1 MTHEKEA
8 GRRNPDFQSAF
19 DKRIPLRKDRIAMA
33 STPEIR
39 KVNKRNTYRYIYRKK
54 ECSKQELAY
63 ALGQSLPTVNQNLKD
78 LMEEG
83 MVHTAGQYESTGGR
97 KAAVLQCTADARV
110 SVGVEILHDHVVAVL
125 LDLYGTILSSA
136 KLEEKYANEETY
148 FRKIGRFIADF
159 VDQAGYSDDK
169 LLGIVAAVQG
179 IPDYEH
185 RKMVYG
191 RILNNWGLSS
201 DMLGGYIGRPCLL
214 MHDSESAAFAESFH
228 RPDLRDSCYVF
239 LNNYLGSAS
248 IIQGKLY
255 RGNHGRGQLVEHM
268 KLVRGG
274 RKCYC
279 GQYGCAESYC
289 SAYGLKKMSG
299 MPTEEFFYKL
309 RRDDPEAATVWDE
322 YLDHL
327 ALLLHNVLMVMDV
340 DIIIGGVLRRYMCNA
355 DLVTLKEKIR
365 TQSDFSISDRSIA
378 FEYVTDYPA
387 AQGAAL
393 YLIQRFMDEQ

>member
-1 MTHEKEA
+1 
-8 GRRNPDFQSAF
+8 
-19 DKRIPLRKDRIAMA
+19 MA

-39 KVNKRNTYRYIYRKK
+39 KMNKRNAYRHIYQQR

-63 ALGQSLPTVNQNLKD
+63 SLGQSLPTVNQNLKE
-78 LMEEG
+78 LLEEG
-83 MVHTAGQYESTGGR
+83 MVHMAGLYESTGGR
-97 KAAVLQCTADARV
+97 KATILQCTSDARV
-110 SVGVEILHDHVVAVL
+110 AVGVEILHEHVVVVL
-125 LDLYGTILSSA
+125 LDLYGKTLSCA
-136 KLEEKYANEETY
+136 KLGEKYVNEEAY

-159 VDQAGYSDDK
+159 VDDTGYPDEK
-169 LLGIVAAVQG
+169 LLGIVVAIQG

-191 RILNNWGLSS
+191 RILNNWALSADMLSS
-201 DMLGGYIGRPCLL
+201 YIGRPCIL
-214 MHDSESAAFAESFH
+214 MHDSESAAFAESFR

-255 RGNHGRGQLVEHM
+255 RGNHGRGQLLEHM

-274 RKCYC
+274 RMCYC

-299 MPTEEFFYKL
+299 LPIEEFFARL
-309 RRDDPEAATVWDE
+309 RKDDPEVATTWDE
-322 YLDHL
+322 YLDYL

-340 DIIIGGVLRRYMCNA
+340 DIIIGGLLRRYMCDK
-355 DLVTLKEKIR
+355 DLLALKEKIR
-365 TQSDFSISDRSIA
+365 TQSNFNISDRSIT
-378 FEYVTDYPA
+378 FEYATDFPA

-393 YLIQRFMDEQ
+393 YSIRRFLDEYEA

>member
-1 MTHEKEA
+1 
-8 GRRNPDFQSAF
+8 
-19 DKRIPLRKDRIAMA
+19 MA

-39 KVNKRNTYRYIYRKK
+39 KVNKRNAYRYIYQQK

-63 ALGQSLPTVNQNLKD
+63 SLGQSLPTVNQNLKE
-78 LMEEG
+78 LLEEG
-83 MVHTAGQYESTGGR
+83 MVHTAGLYESTGGR
-97 KAAVLQCTADARV
+97 KATVLQCTADARV
-110 SVGVEILHDHVVAVL
+110 AVGVEILHEHVVAVL
-125 LDLYGTILSSA
+125 LDLYGKTLSCA
-136 KLEEKYANEETY
+136 KLEEKYTNEETY

-159 VDQAGYSDDK
+159 VDGTGYPDEK
-169 LLGIVAAVQG
+169 LLGIVVAVQG
-179 IPDYEH
+179 IPDYAH
-185 RKMVYG
+185 HKMLYG
-191 RILNNWGLSS
+191 RILNNWALSS
-201 DMLGGYIGRPCLL
+201 DMLGGYIGRPCIL

-248 IIQGKLY
+248 IIQGNLY
-255 RGNHGRGQLVEHM
+255 RGNHGRGQLLEHM

-299 MPTEEFFYKL
+299 LPTEEFFSRL
-309 RRDDPEAATVWDE
+309 RKDDPEAATVWDE
-322 YLDHL
+322 YLDYL

-340 DIIIGGVLRRYMCNA
+340 DIIIGGLLRRYMRDR
-355 DLVTLKEKIR
+355 DLLTLKEKIR
-365 TQSDFSISDRSIA
+365 TQSDFNISDRSIA
-378 FEYVTDYPA
+378 FEYATDYPA

-393 YLIQRFMDEQ
+393 YSIRHFLDEYAS

>member
-1 MTHEKEA
+1 
-8 GRRNPDFQSAF
+8 
-19 DKRIPLRKDRIAMA
+19 MA

-39 KVNKRNTYRYIYRKK
+39 KENKRVTYHYIYQRK
-54 ECSKQELAY
+54 ECSKQELAHS
-63 ALGQSLPTVNQNLKD
+63 LGQSLPTVNQNLKE
-78 LMEEG
+78 LIEEG
-83 MVHTAGQYESTGGR
+83 MVRTAGLYESTGGR
-97 KAAVLQCTADARV
+97 KAAVLQCVADARV
-110 SVGVEILHDHVVAVL
+110 SVGVEILHEHVVAVL
-125 LDLYGTILSSA
+125 LDLYGTILSCA
-136 KLEEKYANEETY
+136 RLEEKYTNEETY
-148 FRKIGRFIADF
+148 FRRIGQFIADF
-159 VDQAGYSDDK
+159 VDGTGYPDEK
-169 LLGIVAAVQG
+169 LLGIMVAVQG

-185 RKMVYG
+185 HKMLYG

-201 DMLGGYIGRPCLL
+201 DMLGSYIGRSCLL
-214 MHDSESAAFAESFH
+214 IHDSESAAFAESFH

-255 RGNHGRGQLVEHM
+255 RGNHGRGQLLEHM
-268 KLVRGG
+268 KLMRGG

-299 MPTEEFFYKL
+299 MQTEDFFEKL
-309 RRDDPEAATVWDE
+309 RKDDPEAATVWDE
-322 YLDHL
+322 YLDYL

-340 DIIIGGVLRRYMCNA
+340 DIIIGGLLRRYMCDA
-355 DLVTLKEKIR
+355 DLLTLKEKIR
-365 TQSDFSISDRSIA
+365 TQSDFNISDRSIA

-393 YLIQRFMDEQ
+393 YLIQHFMDEYER

>member
-1 MTHEKEA
+1 
-8 GRRNPDFQSAF
+8 
-19 DKRIPLRKDRIAMA
+19 MA

-39 KVNKRNTYRYIYRKK
+39 KVNKRNTYRYIYQQK

-63 ALGQSLPTVNQNLKD
+63 SLGQSLPTVNQNLKE
-78 LMEEG
+78 LLEEG
-83 MVHTAGQYESTGGR
+83 MVHTAGLYESTGGR
-97 KAAVLQCTADARV
+97 KATVLQCTADARV
-110 SVGVEILHDHVVAVL
+110 AVGVEILHEHVVAVL
-125 LDLYGTILSSA
+125 LDLYGKTLSCA
-136 KLEEKYANEETY
+136 KLEEKYTNEETY

-159 VDQAGYSDDK
+159 VDGTGYPDEK
-169 LLGIVAAVQG
+169 LLGIVVAVQG
-179 IPDYEH
+179 IPDYAH
-185 RKMVYG
+185 HKMLYG
-191 RILNNWGLSS
+191 RILNNWALSS
-201 DMLGGYIGRPCLL
+201 DMLGSYIGRPCIL

-248 IIQGKLY
+248 IIQGNLY
-255 RGNHGRGQLVEHM
+255 RGNHGRGQLLEHM

-299 MPTEEFFYKL
+299 LPTEEFFERL
-309 RRDDPEAATVWDE
+309 RKDDPEAATVWDE
-322 YLDHL
+322 YLDYL

-340 DIIIGGVLRRYMCNA
+340 DIIIGGLLRRYMRDQN
-355 DLVTLKEKIR
+355 LLTLKEKIR
-365 TQSDFSISDRSIA
+365 TQSDFNISDRSIA
-378 FEYVTDYPA
+378 FEYATDYPA

-393 YLIQRFMDEQ
+393 YSIRHFLDEYES